1 MVKPGPPVLV
11 TRRASPIMEP
21 TVVAPPLTL
30 TLDERATLEAF
41 ASTPAH
47 EARTF
52 PHLRDDLQ
60 VVALRLASWGL
71 VEVVNNNVVATAA
84 GRALIAG

>member
-1 MVKPGPPVLV
+1 
-11 TRRASPIMEP
+11 MEP
-21 TVVAPPLTL
+21 TVAQPRALTI
-30 TLDERATLEAF
+30 DERASLEAF
-41 ASTPAH
+41 ACTPAH

-52 PHLRDDLQ
+52 PHLPDDLQ

-71 VEVVNNNVVATAA
+71 TEVINNNVVATAA